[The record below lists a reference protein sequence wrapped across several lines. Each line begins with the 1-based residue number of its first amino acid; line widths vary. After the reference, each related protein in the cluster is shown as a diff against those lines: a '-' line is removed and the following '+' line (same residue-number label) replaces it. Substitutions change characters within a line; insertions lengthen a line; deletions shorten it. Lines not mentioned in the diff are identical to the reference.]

1 MHTFLKPTIGF
12 RWIGI
17 VAILACNVPDAPV
30 SPAATTPS
38 LGLGVKGCPAE
49 TPVTLAAGAAK
60 RLTDK
65 EAACLSFKGIA
76 GSRYLLAY
84 ADTRLVTNAQTRA
97 EWPWPDSAYAIVQDI
112 RRAPFASVAVPS
124 VTAPESGDARE
135 QAPAAQAL
143 AAASSV
149 PSSCPLLNTFYP
161 YCRATPY
168 TVGQSITHYPGDGR
182 PPGAATIL
190 TVNGNLAV
198 AVFTPDD
205 DGVVPNAKARADSA
219 LTWIR
224 KRNIPLSQK
233 AFSLAGLTSTSDES
247 GQLYIALQAA
257 SSSGA
262 NWWPDQTNG
271 AGRWARVTI
280 AVPPNSAFT
289 DPTASYTNALQIFG
303 HEILHTYQYRWRF
316 EHAGPWFG
324 TLGTSWAIEGGAA
337 FFAQEMIRDQ
347 LGISFTGNTYFG
359 ATQTQDA
366 AFPLIGYGLRVR
378 NFTFGYGS
386 AASLLRDL
394 VQRLVV
400 AGLTYD
406 DAVSLVLRGSM
417 EGWYGINEEGQYHPL
432 GLSRRMQAVFGRSWN
447 PTDALLQWTMTEAA
461 DDLTSNKTYQNLT
474 KKSYSPSTA
483 TNAIIPEALIVPGSS
498 VGVLRAPGTT
508 GVFEIDGSTPA
519 AYRATSN
526 IVRLGET
533 PFEWLLLRIK

>member
-1 MHTFLKPTIGF
+1 MHTLLKPTIGF
-12 RWIGI
+12 RWVGV
-17 VAILACNVPDAPV
+17 VAVLACNVPDAPM
-30 SPAATTPS
+30 SPPETTPA
-38 LGLGVKGCPAE
+38 LGLGVKGCPVE
-49 TPVTLAAGAAK
+49 TPVTLAAGASK

-84 ADTRLVTNAQTRA
+84 ADTRLVTNAQTKA
-97 EWPWPDSAYAIVQDI
+97 EWPWPDSAYVIVQDVV
-112 RRAPFASVAVPS
+112 RNPFTSVAPSS
-124 VTAPESGDARE
+124 VTAPEPGDPRE
-135 QAPAAQAL
+135 HVPAAQAF
-143 AAASSV
+143 AAASSL

-161 YCRATPY
+161 HCRATPY
-168 TVGQSITHYPGDGR
+168 TVGQAITHYPGGGR
-182 PPGAATIL
+182 PPGAASIL
-190 TVNGNLAV
+190 TVVGNLAL

-205 DGVVPNAKARADSA
+205 DVLVPNAKARADSA
-219 LTWIR
+219 LEWIA

-233 AFSLAGLTSTSDES
+233 AFSLANPTTTSDES
-247 GQLYIALQAA
+247 GQLYLALQAA

-262 NWWPDQTNG
+262 GWWPDQTNG
-271 AGRWARVTI
+271 HGRWARITI
-280 AVPPNSAFT
+280 ALSANSAFG
-289 DPTASYTNALQIFG
+289 DPSSSYTNALQVLG
-303 HEILHTYQYRWRF
+303 HEVLHSYQYRWRY
-316 EHAGPWFG
+316 EHAGPWVG
-324 TLGTSWAIEGGAA
+324 NLGTSWAIEGGAA
-337 FFAQEMIRDQ
+337 FLAQEMVRDR
-347 LGISFTGNTYFG
+347 LGIPFTRNTYFG
-359 ATQTQDA
+359 ATQPQDP

-406 DAVSLVLRGSM
+406 DAVLLVLRGAM

-474 KKSYSPSTA
+474 KKSYDPSTA
-483 TNAIIPEALIVPGSS
+483 TNAIIPDALIVPGSS
-498 VGVLRAPGTT
+498 VAVLRAPGTT

-526 IVRLGET
+526 ITRLAET